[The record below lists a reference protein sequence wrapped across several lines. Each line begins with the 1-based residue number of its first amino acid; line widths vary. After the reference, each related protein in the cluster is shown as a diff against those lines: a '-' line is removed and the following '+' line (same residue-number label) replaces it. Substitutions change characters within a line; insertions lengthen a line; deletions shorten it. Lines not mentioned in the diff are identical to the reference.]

1 MRHFDYELMRGI
13 PIGVSDF
20 MEVRNLNGL
29 YVDKTELIIE
39 ILDQPLKKVFLFTRP
54 RRFGKTM
61 NMSMLEAF
69 FDLKYK
75 GNPWFEGLRIDG
87 REDLSEH
94 KNVYPVIYLSMKDL
108 EADNLESFI
117 RKMSS
122 KMMYVFLGF
131 RYVLDSEIDPMVAKK
146 YGRILSEE
154 ADQEELVES
163 LHLLSMVLHEHHGI
177 QPIILIDEYDNPVNC
192 AFDKGSMGGIIDF
205 LRGFYSR
212 ALKDNRHLRFA
223 VLTGVMQIAKESIF
237 SGLNNIH
244 VNNIFSEDFD
254 ECFGFTEAEVR
265 AILEEVEH
273 PEKFEECRE
282 WYDGYRFGKADVY
295 NPWSVNSYVDSGFKP
310 KEYWGGTSG
319 NDIIGTLLDFA
330 DAETFEEL
338 TALGGGGTVEKQLSP
353 AVPIRGLYRSKD
365 AVYSVMAM
373 AGYLNAVPS
382 EEGYVLS
389 IPNKEVRRVF
399 FDVMM
404 ERSGTSAG
412 LQLRNLFRAL
422 EKGDVEGV
430 EKNAFSVLAENFKS
444 IQLKDEGDYQ
454 LLIAGAALALLGNYK
469 VRIEEE
475 AGNGRADLIMERT
488 TPERPNIVVEFKR
501 SRSDDPEDWA
511 REAEEGVAQIKEK
524 DYHLS
529 LRGRTL
535 LYGVCFRN
543 KKAKAAVE
551 ELPLPAARGRGAE
564 QAPCG
569 RAVSIR
575 QFILYKNIH

>member
-20 MEVRNLNGL
+20 MEVRDLNGL

-94 KNVYPVIYLSMKDL
+94 KNAYPVIYLSMKDL
-108 EADNLESFI
+108 DGKSAWSFERQVSIKMAYLFSEFDYVLESG
-117 RKMSS
+117 
-122 KMMYVFLGF
+122 L
-131 RYVLDSEIDPMVAKK
+131 KK
-146 YGRILSEE
+146 DFKKKFKRVQSGK
-154 ADQEELVES
+154 ADLEELKES
-163 LHLLSMVLHEHHGI
+163 LSLLCAAIHEHHGI
-177 QPIILIDEYDNPVNC
+177 QPIVLIDEYDNPVNS
-192 AFDKGSMGGIIDF
+192 AFDRDIMDHVLEF

-265 AILEEVEH
+265 AILEEGEH

-404 ERSGTSAG
+404 ERSGTNAG

-469 VRIEEE
+469 FRIEEE

-488 TPERPNIVVEFKR
+488 APERPNIVVEFKR

-511 REAEEGVAQIKEK
+511 REAEEGVAQIKER

-551 ELPLPAARGRGAE
+551 ELPLPAARGGGAE
-564 QAPCG
+564 HVQCDRIA
-569 RAVSIR
+569 SS
-575 QFILYKNIH
+575 N